1 MRFANSGTEM
11 PQHQPIAHDGFHLAK
26 PAFSEHSN
34 VDYLINKFKRTRTF
48 PSLPKLIHDPP
59 SSSRPRYDKT
69 PRSRESNGDFVAN
82 IDCLLHDGSL
92 LQELAR
98 SLASDSCSIFS
109 CLSTWYEKKVGLKLL
124 WFHVGFPPQKNRS
137 CNINVCVLH
146 HPHKTWLYTTRNSAF
161 PHPTGQNWTTSQTPH
176 HPLARHLFGSQG
188 ILEVW
193 WYTTLFHTE
202 EAIQ

>member
-1 MRFANSGTEM
+1 MRFANSGTKM

-109 CLSTWYEKKVGLKLL
+109 CLSTWYETEAV
-124 WFHVGFPPQKNRS
+124 WFWAFEAMFIYIYI
-137 CNINVCVLH
+137 CI
-146 HPHKTWLYTTRNSAF
+146 LYTYLCLKKSGPQTLVVSRGTSNSKK
-161 PHPTGQNWTTSQTPH
+161 S
-176 HPLARHLFGSQG
+176 
-188 ILEVW
+188 IL
-193 WYTTLFHTE
+193 
-202 EAIQ
+202 

>member
-1 MRFANSGTEM
+1 MRFANSGTKM

-59 SSSRPRYDKT
+59 SSSRPRCDKT

-109 CLSTWYEKKVGLKLL
+109 CLSTWYETEAV
-124 WFHVGFPPQKNRS
+124 WFWAFEAMFIYIYI
-137 CNINVCVLH
+137 CI
-146 HPHKTWLYTTRNSAF
+146 LYTYLCFKKSGPQTLVVSRGTSNSKK
-161 PHPTGQNWTTSQTPH
+161 S
-176 HPLARHLFGSQG
+176 
-188 ILEVW
+188 IL
-193 WYTTLFHTE
+193 
-202 EAIQ
+202 

>member
-1 MRFANSGTEM
+1 MRFANSGTKM

-109 CLSTWYEKKVGLKLL
+109 CLSTWYETEAVWFWAFEAMFIISLFHLRLL
-124 WFHVGFPPQKNRS
+124 SFPFSADCYAVLAGNPQK
-137 CNINVCVLH
+137 LH
-146 HPHKTWLYTTRNSAF
+146 TT
-161 PHPTGQNWTTSQTPH
+161 TI
-176 HPLARHLFGSQG
+176 QG
-188 ILEVW
+188 R
-193 WYTTLFHTE
+193 
-202 EAIQ
+202 